1 MSLLPSFRGAPAQ
14 MTRRDADDEALL
26 PDEYRWDDAPAS
38 RRVMSPTSEEQALT
52 WPSAV
57 WPAQNGYID
66 VTRHGQLAL
75 DALIAKDLPRPA
87 TSRVAAWPGWT
98 HVWPGVGIGAW
109 SGLGFWAHTEPLH
122 ALMSAGFSVAGV
134 VFMGFGAF
142 GTMAG
147 NIIARDADAEPADR
161 AGTRTLLAVGAA
173 AFSGSAAVGAGF
185 SGIGCMLAAGSAA
198 AVYGGKWAWQQ
209 YARHRAIRAVIDY
222 AAASNPGPLPPGMPL
237 PPIALP
243 DNRLPAN
250 PYEHRLRQA
259 VSVQGVEDIWF
270 GHPSKIAP
278 DTWRLPFELGPT
290 SKLSPQDLAKK
301 EDRLTTNSGARRI
314 EIEPTYGP
322 KGTITVYDGPDR
334 TEDRFDWNRA
344 LIKSVEKPFSI
355 GFDEAARPTEIDFTE
370 HILITGRTRMGK
382 SALLRYLMTAT
393 LECPIVRLGIDCKDG
408 APGLGMLEPIFHKL
422 ATDPLD
428 AWRMQFGIKAIAAAR
443 GVRMRDR
450 SVDEWDL
457 TDGPRV
463 VSVIDELIE
472 LTLRYPQA
480 SEILKSNLTLV
491 AASKVTLINA
501 AQAPPVAVWG
511 KDTTARKQHGKRIGF
526 KNDAEANPMTFG
538 GLREYRLQDLTAPGQ
553 FLIASL
559 DHMRPR
565 RHKAILL
572 DRDDAVELVERYAD
586 RIPQLDAMSAEAF
599 EAGMAAFDEAIA
611 AGEDPLETFEPPP
624 SGGGGGRRTGRV
636 IDSAQAEDRRHGLR
650 LVTCYPGTE
659 ERIEMKHLALW
670 NLLGNYGAD
679 GVTAMDLAAH
689 ALDKFTSESNVRKQ
703 LNVWA
708 LRNFVASEK
717 EGRAQRWWRVDVADA
732 QNQRGA

>member
-1 MSLLPSFRGAPAQ
+1 MSIIPSFRGDV
-14 MTRRDADDEALL
+14 TRHDAADTAFL
-26 PDEYRWDDAPAS
+26 PDRIGWDEDGAS
-38 RRVMSPTSEEQALT
+38 RHVMSPTSEEQALT

-57 WPAQNGYID
+57 WPAQNGYAELN
-66 VTRHGQLAL
+66 RHGQLTLNAL
-75 DALIAKDLPRPA
+75 LASDLPRPA
-87 TSRVAAWPGWT
+87 TGRVTAWPGWT
-98 HVWPGVGIGAW
+98 HVWPGVGIAAW

-122 ALMSAGFSVAGV
+122 ALMAAGFGTAGT

-142 GTMAG
+142 GTMVG
-147 NIIARDADAEPADR
+147 NLVTRDADAEPADR
-161 AGTRTLLAVGAA
+161 AGTRTLLGIGAA
-173 AFSGSAAVGAGF
+173 AFSGAASTGAGF

-209 YARHRAIRAVIDY
+209 YARHRAIRAVIDF
-222 AAASNPGPLPPGMPL
+222 AAASNPGPLPPGMPLPL

-259 VSVQGVEDIWF
+259 VSMRGVDDIWF
-270 GHPSKIAP
+270 GHPAKITQ

-301 EDRLTTNSGARRI
+301 EDQLATNSGARRI
-314 EIEPTYGP
+314 EVDPTHGP
-322 KGTITVYDGPDR
+322 KGTMTVYDGPDR
-334 TEDRFDWNRA
+334 TEERFEWNGA
-344 LIKSVEKPFSI
+344 FIKSVEKPFAI
-355 GFDEAARPTEIDFTE
+355 GFDEAGRPTEIDFTE

-382 SALLRYLMTAT
+382 SALLRYLMVAT
-393 LECPIVRLGIDCKDG
+393 LECQVVRLGIDCKDG

-422 ATDPLD
+422 ATDPMD
-428 AWRMQFGIKAIAAAR
+428 AWRMQFGIKAISAAR
-443 GVRMRDR
+443 GQRMRER
-450 SVDEWDL
+450 GIDEWDL
-457 TDGPRV
+457 ADGPRV

-491 AASKVTLINA
+491 AASKITLVNA

-538 GLREYRLQDLTAPGQ
+538 GLREYRLQDLDAAGQ

-572 DRDDAVELVERYAD
+572 DRDAAVELVKSYAD
-586 RIPQLDAMSAEAF
+586 RMPQLDTMSAEAF
-599 EAGMAAFDEAIA
+599 EDGMAAFDEAIA

-624 SGGGGGRRTGRV
+624 SGGGGHRTGRV

-650 LVTCYPGTE
+650 LVTCYPNTD
-659 ERIEMKHLALW
+659 ERVEMKHLALW
-670 NLLGNYGAD
+670 NLLGNYGPD
-679 GVTAMDLAAH
+679 GATAMDLAAQQ
-689 ALDKFTSESNVRKQ
+689 LDGFTSESNVRKQ

-708 LRNFVASEK
+708 SRGFVTSEK
-717 EGRAQRWWRVDVADA
+717 DGRAQRWWRIDAGDA
-732 QNQRGA
+732 QDRRGA